1 MAFTETVRSIL
12 KTKGGAVWSTRPD
25 VTVYDALVLMAEKGV
40 GALVVVSDKKPVGM
54 FSERDYAR
62 KVIVHGRSSR
72 DALVREVMSAPV
84 VTVTPDQTVEECMRI
99 MTHHRIRH
107 LPVLEGEA
115 LAGVVSIGDLVN
127 SIISAQ
133 AETIH
138 QLSGYI
144 AGKYPG

>member
-1 MAFTETVRSIL
+1 MAFKEAVRAIL
-12 KTKGGAVWSTRPD
+12 RAKGGSVWSVSPGA
-25 VTVYDALVLMAEKGV
+25 TVFDALVLMAEKET
-40 GALVVVSDKKPVGM
+40 GALVVVSEGKLAGM

-62 KVIVHGRSSR
+62 KLILHGKSSR
-72 DALVREVMSAPV
+72 DTVVQEIMSTPV

-99 MTHHRIRH
+99 MTRHRIRH
-107 LPVLEGEA
+107 LPVIDGEE
-115 LAGVVSIGDLVN
+115 LVGVVSIGDLVN

-138 QLSGYI
+138 QLSSYI